1 MENGSAIN
9 VHSVKQSVIMAE
21 DWKGM
26 EPGTHPHYCL
36 HVQCTWPHTKG
47 SCVGKEEP
55 ILEQATKRT
64 PPHILV

>member
-9 VHSVKQSVIMAE
+9 VHIVKQGVIMAE
-21 DWKGM
+21 DWKGL

-36 HVQCTWPHTKG
+36 HVQRTWPHTKG

-64 PPHILV
+64 RPHILV